1 MKVFDV
7 SFMEDIKPHELV
19 DAIVLHTNWDKKQNE
34 LIKIIRENR
43 EKAKAASN
51 EGNGKPESRVE

>member
-1 MKVFDV
+1 VKVFDV

-43 EKAKAASN
+43 EKTKAAPN